1 MYIVNSTH
9 LIPLLQKQWRT
20 VSFAAIAADAGIA
33 VGMSKEAIRIMHQD
47 LTSEHGFS
55 VGWPRYIIL
64 AMSPGKDLDA
74 INRRSVEV
82 LAKEVSKL
90 QAKGTIRLGLSQW
103 SCEMMVT
110 ATTEAVWG
118 PQNPYR
124 DPVVAKAWRCVQSCV
139 TSVESFLTSITG
151 LSNLAS

>member
-1 MYIVNSTH
+1 MYIVNSTR

-20 VSFAAIAADAGIA
+20 VSFAAIAADAGFT
-33 VGMSKEAIRIMHQD
+33 VGMSKEAVKVMHED

-55 VGWPRYIIL
+55 VSWPRYIIPAL
-64 AMSPGKDLDA
+64 SPGKDLDA

-82 LAKEVSKL
+82 LADEMKTLK
-90 QAKGTIRLGLSQW
+90 ATGTVRLGLSQW
-103 SCEMMVT
+103 SRRVMVT

-124 DPVVAKAWRCVQSCV
+124 DPAVVEAWR
-139 TSVESFLTSITG
+139 
-151 LSNLAS
+151 